1 LSTACNE
8 EINVGA
14 VVEIGESLLMLLTV
28 VTLRFAVDVS
38 LRLIIRG
45 GVTMSVPLIWFAS
58 Q

>member
-1 LSTACNE
+1 LSTTRNE
-8 EINVGA
+8 EVNVGA

-45 GVTMSVPLIWFAS
+45 GVNMTVPLIWCAS